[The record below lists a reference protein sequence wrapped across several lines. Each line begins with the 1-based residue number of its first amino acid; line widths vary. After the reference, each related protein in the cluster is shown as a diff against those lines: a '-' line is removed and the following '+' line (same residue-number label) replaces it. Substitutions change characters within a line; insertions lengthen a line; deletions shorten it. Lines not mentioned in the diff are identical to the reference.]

1 MNFEETIK
9 AVSDE
14 MQKNLSPDSVIGSQ
28 IEIGG
33 NIMIPVVQIGLGF
46 GCGLGGG
53 GAAGKDTGES
63 TGGGGGGGV
72 TPASLILINDDGVHV
87 LPLKPSIFG
96 GALEK
101 LMDNMPA
108 FIEAAKEGMGK
119 KTKNKDTK

>member
-9 AVSDE
+9 ALSDE
-14 MQKNLSPDSVIGSQ
+14 IQKSLSPDSIIGSQ
-28 IEIGG
+28 IEIKG
-33 NIMIPVVQIGLGF
+33 NIMIPVVQTGLGF
-46 GCGLGGG
+46 GCGIGGG
-53 GAAGKDTGES
+53 GTSAKDSGEG

-87 LPLKPSIFG
+87 LPLKPNIFG

-108 FIEAAKEGMGK
+108 FIEACKEGMGRK
-119 KTKNKDTK
+119 KKESDTE